1 MNNSHNIPNTKS
13 NRPFELIPSIEQ
25 LENNLEGI
33 YNGMPSNFQFSADNG
48 YSKDENT
55 TYLEEK
61 WLDGYISTRKLSR
74 KEKKYNVWEKPFQKD
89 KFTYDAEVEI
99 HICPLG
105 EILYRRRTS
114 EYKNKPRIIYWT
126 NECKNGLWKKF
137 AARKRITKQFQTM
150 KTLPKLECN
159 GKSKQNG
166 HKKSTKNDQKQQNY
180 YLLT

>member
-61 WLDGYISTRKLSR
+61 
-74 KEKKYNVWEKPFQKD
+74 
-89 KFTYDAEVEI
+89 
-99 HICPLG
+99 
-105 EILYRRRTS
+105 
-114 EYKNKPRIIYWT
+114 
-126 NECKNGLWKKF
+126 
-137 AARKRITKQFQTM
+137 
-150 KTLPKLECN
+150 
-159 GKSKQNG
+159 
-166 HKKSTKNDQKQQNY
+166 
-180 YLLT
+180 